1 MAIPAGD
8 IDHERENAEDLRHTV
23 GQRAVT
29 GEFGRYTVELFSA
42 GYVRIHGPQES
53 GARCERLYGI
63 SMSANDTGAVMTI
76 DTDSETHELTAE
88 ATPENLGVGRTLAD
102 IGLMIQRGMLR

>member
-29 GEFGRYTVELFSA
+29 GEFGRYTVDYSA
-42 GYVRIHGPQES
+42 PVTCGFMDHRSPAHAVSASMVSPCPPTTQVR
-53 GARCERLYGI
+53 
-63 SMSANDTGAVMTI
+63 
-76 DTDSETHELTAE
+76 
-88 ATPENLGVGRTLAD
+88 
-102 IGLMIQRGMLR
+102 